1 MNGVTHSGC
10 IFAPPELPTKLN
22 EKGNAREDV
31 VEREK
36 VGPITNN
43 EAPVKKPTEEEDS
56 FGKKEIFIEE
66 ATIEEERC
74 GQNEFH

>member
-36 VGPITNN
+36 VGLMMNN
-43 EAPVKKPTEEEDS
+43 KAPVKKPTEEEES
-56 FGKKEIFIEE
+56 FGKKEISAKE
-66 ATIEEERC
+66 ATNFLRII
-74 GQNEFH
+74 Q